1 MTLFTV
7 SHWLAA
13 HNLFIST
20 PTVLMTANLGENR
33 CN

>member
-7 SHWLAA
+7 SHWLAI
-13 HNLFIST
+13 HNLFVST
-20 PTVLMTANLGENR
+20 MTVLMTANLGETR